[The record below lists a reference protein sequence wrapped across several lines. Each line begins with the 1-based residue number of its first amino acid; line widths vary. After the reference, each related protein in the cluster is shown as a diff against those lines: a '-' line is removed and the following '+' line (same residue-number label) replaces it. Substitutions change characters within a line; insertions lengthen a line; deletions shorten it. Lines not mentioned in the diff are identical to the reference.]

1 MAELSLFVTP
11 AEFVQIVQG
20 LATQRGLAA
29 YLSGAAG
36 YYKPLDVDE
45 FYDLLQLPWQRVQF
59 YLAPH
64 PSGAAGPIGQE
75 AKPRELG
82 WIRVEP
88 GQVSETEV
96 GRVLTMSNLIT
107 EDREGLPFRPARWL
121 RDLKQEPGQSGMGL
135 RLRFGVT
142 GTNMVFGGESAYPRI
157 GYSEAA
163 EILRDAG
170 TRWKQFLDGNAEF
183 RPPG

>member
-20 LATQRGLAA
+20 LAARRGLAT
-29 YLSGAAG
+29 YLGGAAG
-36 YYKPLDVDE
+36 YHKPRDDAE
-45 FYDLLQLPWQRVQF
+45 FYDLLQRPWQRVQF
-59 YLAPH
+59 YLVPQ
-64 PSGAAGPIGQE
+64 PSEASGPIGQE

-82 WIRVEP
+82 WIRVES

-96 GRVLTMSNLIT
+96 GRVLTMSSLIT
-107 EDREGLPFRPARWL
+107 EDRQGLRFRPARWL
-121 RDLKQEPGQSGMGL
+121 RDLRQESGQRGTGPK
-135 RLRFGVT
+135 LRFGVV
-142 GTNMVFGGESAYPRI
+142 GTNMAFGGEAAYPRI

-163 EILRDAG
+163 QTLRAAG

-183 RPPG
+183 RPSG